1 MVGDLEGDGNYVVI
15 ELKVSRGY
23 DRVVGQ
29 ILRYISWIRRH
40 HAESTQTVRGMIV
53 CRDVSEDLLLACADV
68 PQVRLFEYDLSV
80 TIRQVGY

>member
-29 ILRYISWIRRH
+29 ILRYISWIKRRH
-40 HAESTQTVRGMIV
+40 AEPTQTVRGMIV